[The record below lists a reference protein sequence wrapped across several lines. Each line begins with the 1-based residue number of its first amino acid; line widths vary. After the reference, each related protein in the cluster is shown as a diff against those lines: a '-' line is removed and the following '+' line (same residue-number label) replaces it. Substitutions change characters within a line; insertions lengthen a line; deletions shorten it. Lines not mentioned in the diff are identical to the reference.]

1 VIVHI
6 VMFKFNETNKQEHIA
21 KAIQMLSDLAQSVPT
36 LNSIEIGKDFSNQER
51 SMDLVITTT
60 FDTQEALNAY
70 AIHPQHLKVVEFIKA
85 TTEYSK
91 VVDYEV

>member
-6 VMFKFNETNKQEHIA
+6 VMFKFNETNKEAHID
-21 KAIQMLSDLAQSVPT
+21 KATQMLSDLAHSVPT

-70 AIHPQHLKVVEFIKA
+70 AIHPAHLKVVEFIKA

-91 VVDYEV
+91 VVDYEK

>member
-1 VIVHI
+1 MIIHI
-6 VMFKFNETNKQEHIA
+6 VMFKFNKTNKEAHIN
-21 KAIQMLSDLAQSVPT
+21 KATQMLSDLAYSVPT

-70 AIHPQHLKVVEFIKA
+70 AIHPAHLKVVEFIKA
-85 TTEYSK
+85 ATEYSR
-91 VVDYEV
+91 VVDYER